1 MHRKMQ
7 HIVAALMVVLPSTSL
22 AFDAADV
29 VEAAIL
35 PGWRTE
41 DGRHMAGLRLR
52 LEPGWKTY
60 WRSPGDGGIPPR
72 FDWTG
77 STNVQS
83 VAVHWPVPTAFS
95 QNGLTSIGY
104 EGEVLVPLEI
114 DISVSGAAVLGGTV
128 EIGVCEEICVPVSF
142 DLRADLAPGGASQ
155 GVEAIKVALAD
166 RPMTA
171 GEAGV
176 SGATCVS
183 EPISDGMRVTVTM
196 DVPRL
201 AAAETTVIE
210 FADPTVW
217 VSQAKMTRDGD
228 RLTAVAELVPPAA
241 EPFAIARDDLRFT
254 VLGDGRAVDIRG
266 CTGG

>member
-1 MHRKMQ
+1 MLKKAQ
-7 HIVAALMVVLPSTSL
+7 HIAAALMMAVPSASG

-29 VEAAIL
+29 VDVQVL

-41 DGRHMAGLRLR
+41 DGSHMAGLRLL

-72 FDWTG
+72 FDWNG
-77 STNVQS
+77 STNVRS

-104 EGEVLVPLEI
+104 AGEVLVPLEI
-114 DISVSGAAVLGGTV
+114 TVSAAGAAVLGGTV

-142 DLRADLAPGGASQ
+142 DVRADLAPAGAGQ
-155 GVEAIKVALAD
+155 GSDAIRVSLAD

-176 SGATCVS
+176 KAATCVS
-183 EPISDGMRVTVTM
+183 EPISDGMRVTVTL

-210 FADPTVW
+210 IADPTVW
-217 VSQAKMTRDGD
+217 VSQAETTRDGD
-228 RLTAVAELVPPAA
+228 RLTAVADLVPPAA
-241 EPFAIARDDLRFT
+241 EPFAIARGDLRFT
-254 VLGDGRAVDIRG
+254 VLGDGHAVDVRG
-266 CTGG
+266 CTAG